1 MYTSKT
7 NRLLLILLYFF
18 TEKYCAQRL
27 ETRKHGAK
35 QKVSVLE
42 SCWPGNSF
50 VSSLKQISNTQPKA
64 ALVECS
70 CAGG

>member
-1 MYTSKT
+1 MKS
-7 NRLLLILLYFF
+7 ILLQQISFSSCNTPIFF

-42 SCWPGNSF
+42 SCWPGSSL
-50 VSSLKQISNTQPKA
+50 VSSLKQISNANTAKGST
-64 ALVECS
+64 C
-70 CAGG
+70 